1 MSFANQHI
9 WLIGASTGIG
19 AQLARDL
26 AAAGAKLSLS
36 SRDQVK
42 LEALKSELKG
52 DGHDVYPL
60 DVTQQ
65 TSVDLAW
72 AALNKAGGMPDIVI
86 YNAGAYEP
94 MSATRYDADT
104 AIMVADTNFMGAFR
118 VLEPVL
124 PAFMARGQGHIVL
137 TGSLAGIKGL
147 PNAIGYGASKAG
159 IIHLAENLRLDLA
172 GSGIKVQLVNPG
184 FVKTRLTDKN
194 EFNMPFLL
202 TPEDAS
208 ERIMKG
214 LLSDRFETNFPKRL
228 TFLIKALRYM
238 PDRLYYK
245 LLRNKPAK
253 T

>member
-1 MSFANQHI
+1 MSFTNQHI

-36 SRDQVK
+36 SRDQAK
-42 LEALKSELKG
+42 LEALKSEMTG
-52 DGHDVYPL
+52 DSHGVYPL

-72 AALNKAGGMPDIVI
+72 AALNKASGMPDIVI

-104 AIMVADTNFMGAFR
+104 ALMVADTNFMGAFR

-124 PAFMARGQGHIVL
+124 PAFLARKSGHIVL

-172 GSGIKVQLVNPG
+172 GSGIKVQLINPG

-194 EFNMPFLL
+194 AFKMPFLL
-202 TPEDAS
+202 TPEQAS
-208 ERIMKG
+208 ARMIDG
-214 LLSDRFETNFPKRL
+214 LKSDRFEINFPRR
-228 TFLIKALRYM
+228 FAFFIKALRYM
-238 PDRLYYK
+238 PDGLYYK
-245 LLRNKPAK
+245 LLRNKNSK
-253 T
+253 N